1 MMTPPLRMLFSKPNV
16 ANRLSLGGCLST
28 TLDRASNNLISPTSS
43 IISQSPL
50 LQQQYRY
57 KSLTKTKRRQRDKMA
72 ERERRVAAGLPAK
85 PRPPKY
91 IPKDLPVINAMTRLD
106 RDDESV
112 SFDVASAVEMKEK
125 ITTQNEQ
132 EDTLRFGFDGLVMSD
147 RVRKL
152 LDLQNGSQKEV
163 VSSQK
168 LRGMELFQLRE
179 GDTVSIFCVG

>member
-1 MMTPPLRMLFSKPNV
+1 
-16 ANRLSLGGCLST
+16 
-28 TLDRASNNLISPTSS
+28 
-43 IISQSPL
+43 
-50 LQQQYRY
+50 
-57 KSLTKTKRRQRDKMA
+57 MA

-168 LRGMELFQLRE
+168 RRGMELFQLRE
-179 GDTVSIFCVG
+179 GDTGSSAVQAVALTTRIQQLQTHMASHKKDNSTKRGLDALYVRRRKVLDYMERKDFESYRKVVKSLGLAR